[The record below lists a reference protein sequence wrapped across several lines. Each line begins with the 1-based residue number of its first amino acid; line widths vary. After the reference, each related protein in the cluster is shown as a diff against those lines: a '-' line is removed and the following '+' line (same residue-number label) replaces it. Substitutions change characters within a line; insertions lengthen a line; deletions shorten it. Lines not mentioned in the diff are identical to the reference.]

1 MQVSQTI
8 LRIALSAAIVAFT
21 PVCSGAIEPV
31 ESVDELSPDIQAALA
46 HSRELADAAIAD
58 FEAEIQMAIASY
70 PDAPTP
76 AQQAIDS
83 LGRLQSEIRRGARRH
98 EAGFMK
104 GAPEAITLCVPT
116 IFSLCLNG
124 RFQVFGIWDSPYDG
138 VGAFPVFARQLTPQS
153 GVMFFQD
160 PTNFEVV
167 IKVLNS
173 NCFASPARPWVFA
186 AGLTNFGVTY
196 TVRDLLSGSERTY
209 NNPLGTSFQPLQDQS
224 TSFACF

>member
-1 MQVSQTI
+1 MQVPQSVW
-8 LRIALSAAIVAFT
+8 RIALATAILAFT
-21 PVCSGAIEPV
+21 PVCARAIEPV
-31 ESVDELSPDIQAALA
+31 ESIDDLSPDIQAALA
-46 HSRELADAAIAD
+46 QSRVLSDAAIAD
-58 FEAEIQMAIASY
+58 FDEEIQMPMASD
-70 PDAPTP
+70 PDPPTP

-98 EAGFMK
+98 EAGFVQ

-124 RFQVFGIWDSPYDG
+124 RFQVFGAWDSPYDG
-138 VGAFPVFARQLTPQS
+138 AGSFPVFANQLTPQS
-153 GVMFFQD
+153 GVLFFQD

-173 NCFASPARPWVFA
+173 NCFASPSRPWVFA
-186 AGLTNFGVTY
+186 AGLTNFGVVF
-196 TVRDLLSGSERTY
+196 TVRDLLSGSEKTY
-209 NNPLGTSFQPLQDQS
+209 LNPVGNVFPPLQDQS